1 MTDKITLKTKVQLM
15 DEATVQRTLMRL
27 SYEIIEKNP
36 DTSKLAL
43 VGIETRGVPMAEIL
57 RNNIRR
63 NTGIELP
70 LGSINIKY
78 YRDDLEKIADNPQLQ
93 KADLPFSV
101 DGMHIILVDDVLYTG
116 RTVRAAIEALFDLG
130 RPAKVSLDV
139 LVDRGHRELPIRP
152 DYVGKNV
159 PTSNNEVINVH
170 FNTSDGLTNVEIK
183 EKLS

>member
-27 SYEIIEKNP
+27 SYEIVEKNP
-36 DTSKLAL
+36 DTSRLAL

-101 DGMHIILVDDVLYTG
+101 DGMHIILVDDVL
-116 RTVRAAIEALFDLG
+116 I
-130 RPAKVSLDV
+130 PAGQSEPRSKPYS
-139 LVDRGHRELPIRP
+139 
-152 DYVGKNV
+152 
-159 PTSNNEVINVH
+159 
-170 FNTSDGLTNVEIK
+170 TSDVRRRSLWLCSLTAVTVNCRSVRTMSAK
-183 EKLS
+183 MSRLPTTK